1 MWIKF
6 KINKSDVCKVNL
18 SSVKMIQFCENVI
31 YLCFGVDID
40 EYVTIKREYNKD
52 FDEIV
57 EKLINL

>member
-18 SSVKMIQFCENVI
+18 SSVKMIQFCKNVI

-57 EKLINL
+57 EKLIDL